1 MLLNNWYYWATHSR
15 LEPIKKVA
23 KTIKQHY
30 EGIISWFDTKINNAI
45 LEGFN
50 SIIQAAKARAR
61 GYRTFKNYRTIV
73 YLLTGRLDF
82 SRINPSIR

>member
-1 MLLNNWYYWATHSR
+1 M
-15 LEPIKKVA
+15 A

-82 SRINPSIR
+82 SRVNPSIR